1 MGPVR
6 KGVEMLVISAQIARS
21 QERLQER
28 KLLNGRAGV
37 SLSSGSF
44 LWGEDA
50 GGSWTAGSPL
60 EDI

>member
-1 MGPVR
+1 
-6 KGVEMLVISAQIARS
+6 MLVISAQIARS